1 MLILWVRIFIV
12 DKKKKKGFFF
22 ILILIS
28 KEKNVF
34 VFITL
39 GFLHIC
45 GRNSNILSYKI

>member
-1 MLILWVRIFIV
+1 MSSNLHSGQKL
-12 DKKKKKGFFF
+12 KKKVFFF
-22 ILILIS
+22 ILFLIS
-28 KEKNVF
+28 KKENVF